1 MGHRSEIMWIER
13 KTDGLVGP
21 ARIGRV
27 TYSKSGR
34 SLSYGEQRFE
44 SLKRKGFKANY
55 LDLATGDQYWI
66 SGLPQGWEGRPLLH
80 DRRDRRRRQAG
91 VLDENSQPA
100 REQSHFKAQGQRQV
114 PGIGAWQA

>member
-1 MGHRSEIMWIER
+1 PGVAHRTEIMWIEQ
-13 KTDGLVGP
+13 KVDGIVGP

-55 LDLATGDQYWI
+55 LDLATGDEYWI
-66 SGLPQGWEGRPLLH
+66 SGCHKDGKDALYSTAAEIDDNVRWEYWTKIRNQ
-80 DRRDRRRRQAG
+80 R
-91 VLDENSQPA
+91 ENNQLT
-100 REQSHFKAQGQRQV
+100 QLQV
-114 PGIGAWQA
+114 KGKYPG

>member
-1 MGHRSEIMWIER
+1 MAHRTEIMWIER

-27 TYSKSGR
+27 TYSNSGR

-55 LDLATGDQYWI
+55 ADLATGEQYWI
-66 SGLPQGWEGRPLLH
+66 SGCHKDGKDALYSTTAEI
-80 DRRDRRRRQAG
+80 DE
-91 VLDENSQPA
+91 ENSHIS
-100 REQSHFKAQGQRQV
+100 RLHV
-114 PGIGAWQA
+114 PGKYPG